1 MTVRCISGSV
11 LWNGQVSK
19 SMTTIE
25 KAIALGI
32 KAAAAHSPTSDA
44 EYVSAHVGK
53 YLASTLWTYGPM
65 PVYGHGG
72 KDVVDR
78 KWPRVDP
85 KWPRVDPKWPQYA
98 SRSGRAL
105 HAPR

>member
-1 MTVRCISGSV
+1 M
-11 LWNGQVSK
+11 
-19 SMTTIE
+19 IE

-44 EYVSAHVGK
+44 DYVRVYGGK
-53 YLASTLWTYGPM
+53 YL
-65 PVYGHGG
+65 
-72 KDVVDR
+72 VDR
-78 KWPRVDP
+78 KWPCVDR

>member
-53 YLASTLWTYGPM
+53 YLTNTLWTYGPS
-65 PVYGHGG
+65 HTSRLF
-72 KDVVDR
+72 KDLVEAREADR
-78 KWPRVDP
+78 L
-85 KWPRVDPKWPQYA
+85 A
-98 SRSGRAL
+98 RS
-105 HAPR
+105 

>member
-44 EYVSAHVGK
+44 DYVRVYGGK
-53 YLASTLWTYGPM
+53 YL
-65 PVYGHGG
+65 
-72 KDVVDR
+72 VDR
-78 KWPRVDP
+78 KWPCVDR